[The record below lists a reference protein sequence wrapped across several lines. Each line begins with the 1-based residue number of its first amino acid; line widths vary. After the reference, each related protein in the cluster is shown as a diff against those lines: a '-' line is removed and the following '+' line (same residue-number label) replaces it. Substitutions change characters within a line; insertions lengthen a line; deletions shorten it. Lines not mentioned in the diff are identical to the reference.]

1 MGLIPRSHKG
11 RIDGIFTRSNDVD
24 GGPLPPVEPQAVHAG
39 LLHLVTSRAGET
51 RMIQLRGELD
61 LANASTLEAT
71 LEEALGDGDGH
82 VIVDMT
88 ELAFIDST
96 GIALLVTAINR
107 DGDGSRLR
115 FVNSETAA
123 VTKVLEM
130 TGVAARLPFVDAS
143 PAKESATP

>member
-1 MGLIPRSHKG
+1 LSPA
-11 RIDGIFTRSNDVD
+11 
-24 GGPLPPVEPQAVHAG
+24 EPQSVHAG
-39 LLHLVTSRAGET
+39 LLDLVTSRAGET

-61 LANASTLEAT
+61 LANAAVLESA
-71 LEEALGDGDGH
+71 LEQALADGGGH

-96 GIALLVTAINR
+96 GIALLVTALHR

-115 FVNSETAA
+115 FVNSRAAA

-130 TGVAARLPFVDAS
+130 TGVSARLPFVDAGADGTDGS
-143 PAKESATP
+143 SAG